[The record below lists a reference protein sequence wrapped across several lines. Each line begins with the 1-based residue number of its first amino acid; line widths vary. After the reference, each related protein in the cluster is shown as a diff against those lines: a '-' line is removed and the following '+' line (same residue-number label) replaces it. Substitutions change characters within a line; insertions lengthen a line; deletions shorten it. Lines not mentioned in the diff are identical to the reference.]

1 MLSLLDELLW
11 AVIGVLLT
19 ISGVF
24 IEGAIPLPTPTWPL
38 ALDQVQ
44 TYPLGVTLQVG
55 AVLLVGCLG
64 GKNAAALSQIV
75 YLILGLS
82 GLQVFSYGGGL
93 DYWQQPTFGYLLG
106 FLPGT
111 WVCGYLAFRQPQKLE
126 LLAISCLGGLM
137 VIHATGILYL
147 GGLSLLGQLSDSWP
161 QAIWTYSVLAL
172 PGQLLILCAVTLTAF
187 LFRRVLLY

>member
-1 MLSLLDELLW
+1 MLSFLDELLW

-24 IEGAIPLPTPTWPL
+24 IEGAIPLPNQTWPL
-38 ALDQVQ
+38 TLDQVQ

-64 GKNAAALSQIV
+64 GKNAAALSQVV
-75 YLILGLS
+75 YLGLGLS

-106 FLPGT
+106 FLPGA
-111 WVCGYLAFRQPQKLE
+111 WVCGYLAFHQPQKLE
-126 LLAISCLGGLM
+126 RLAVSCLGGL
-137 VIHATGILYL
+137 VAIHATGILYL
-147 GGLSLLGQLSDSWP
+147 GGLSLFGQLSTPWS

-172 PGQLLILCAVTLTAF
+172 PGQLMILCAVTLTAF